1 LFENGFL
8 RRYLV
13 IRRIKK
19 QRGGEN
25 FIVESLLKCTSY
37 LAMIGDQIN
46 EANLAGCVAYRGRGD
61 MHTGLWFGNL
71 KERDHLEYLGVGG
84 RIGK

>member
-1 LFENGFL
+1 M
-8 RRYLV
+8 RS
-13 IRRIKK
+13 
-19 QRGGEN
+19 GEAPS
-25 FIVESLLKCTSY
+25 IDW
-37 LAMIGDQIN
+37 GDQIK
-46 EANLAGCVAYRGRGD
+46 EARFARCVAYRGRGE